1 MIKLYFCDDYSN
13 KTFYKISRYVNDNV
27 AAIIRVLKDLLEDNN
42 DFTAEDFLPW
52 NNLRIDNNKWTE
64 MVDELYEIVLSSVFR
79 DYLKPKYEYLLY
91 IILKWWDDCTDNDN
105 DLLPLKLDEKLKT
118 EILNYDWQEL
128 DGQYYVDIITNYK
141 EYYDFL
147 FQDHDFL
154 PDNLSKMLI
163 LYLRSPEKF
172 SILFPDVELN
182 DYYEL
187 MSKDLQEQYDE
198 LKKNILEAKEV
209 DIEQILYD
217 DIIFCCERIQADC
230 DTKNL
235 LENKINDRLRD
246 LLDAKKYYVRDQT
259 RQGKSGP
266 GKEAG
271 EIDILV
277 KIDEKTT
284 SIIEALKLSSVNENY
299 ISEHIDKI
307 YKYDMIGNAVN
318 YIISYVLSK
327 NFNSFY
333 DKYKN
338 YILNYKYPYELI
350 SYNFEKFHQ
359 FAELRTIEVILNR
372 ESKNTKLYH
381 ILIHLQD

>member
-1 MIKLYFCDDYSN
+1 MIKLYICDAYSN

-27 AAIIRVLKDLLEDNN
+27 STIIRVLKDLLDDNN
-42 DFTAEDFLPW
+42 DFTAEDFLLW
-52 NNLRIDNNKWTE
+52 NNLRIDNDKWIE
-64 MVDELYEIVLSSVFR
+64 MVDELYEIVSSSVFR

-91 IILKWWDDCTDNDN
+91 IILKWWEDCTDNDN
-105 DLLPLKLDEKLKT
+105 DLLPLKLDEKLKA

-154 PDNLSKMLI
+154 PDNLSEMLI
-163 LYLRSPEKF
+163 LYIRSPEKF
-172 SILFPDVELN
+172 SMLFPDVELN

-187 MSKDLQEQYDE
+187 MPKDLQEQYDE
-198 LKKNILEAKEV
+198 LEKNILETKKI
-209 DIEQILYD
+209 DIEQMLYD

-230 DTKNL
+230 DIRKL

-259 RQGKSGP
+259 RQGKSSA

-277 KIDEKTT
+277 KIGKKTI
-284 SIIEALKLSSVNENY
+284 SVIEALKLSSVNENY

-307 YKYDMIGNAVN
+307 YNYDTIGNVVN
-318 YIISYVLSK
+318 YIISYVSSK

-333 DKYKN
+333 EKYKN

-350 SYNFEKFHQ
+350 GYDFEKFQQ
-359 FAELRTIEVILNR
+359 FAELRTIEVTLNR
-372 ESKNTKLYH
+372 EGKSTKLYH

>member
-1 MIKLYFCDDYSN
+1 MIKLSICDDYSN
-13 KTFYKISRYVNDNV
+13 KTFYKISRYANDNV
-27 AAIIRVLKDLLEDNN
+27 ATIIRVLKDLLDDNN
-42 DFTAEDFLPW
+42 DFTAADFLPW
-52 NNLRIDNNKWTE
+52 NNLRIGNDKWLE
-64 MVDELYEIVLSSVFR
+64 MVDELYEIVTSDVFR

-91 IILKWWDDCTDNDN
+91 IILKWWEDCADSEN
-105 DLLPLKLDEKLKT
+105 DLLPLRLDEELKK

-128 DGQYYVDIITNYK
+128 NGQYYVDIIANYR

-147 FQDHDFL
+147 FQDYDFL
-154 PDNLSKMLI
+154 PDNLSRMLVI
-163 LYLRSPEKF
+163 YLRSPEIF
-172 SILFPDVELN
+172 SMFFPDVELN

-187 MSKDLQEQYDE
+187 MPKDLQEQYDV
-198 LKKNILEAKEV
+198 LKKNILETKNV
-209 DIEQILYD
+209 DIEQMLYD

-230 DTKNL
+230 DIKNL

-259 RQGKSGP
+259 RQGKSSA

-277 KIDEKTT
+277 KIGKKTI
-284 SIIEALKLSSVNENY
+284 SVIEALKLSSVNENY

-307 YKYDMIGNAVN
+307 YNYDTIGNAVN
-318 YIISYVLSK
+318 YIISYVSSK

-333 DKYKN
+333 EKYKN

-350 SYNFEKFHQ
+350 GYDFENFHQ
-359 FAELRTIEVILNR
+359 FAELRTIEVTLNR
-372 ESKNTKLYH
+372 EGKSTKLYH
-381 ILIHLQD
+381 LLIHLQD